1 MHSVGRY
8 RVIRRIGA
16 GSFSTVWLAHDDAL
30 DIEVA
35 VKVLSDNWVEHAD
48 VRQRFIDE
56 ARLLRRIQ
64 DPRIVAVHDIGR
76 LPDGRDYFVMD
87 HAAGGTVADLASS
100 PLPTATVLQLGADLA
115 DAVAALHAN
124 GVLHRDLKPANLLL
138 TGDVPRRDSC
148 SPTWVRPSGW
158 PSPRG

>member
-124 GVLHRDLKPANLLL
+124 GVLQSLSTFTATSMSKASSWASQTVLKEPA
-138 TGDVPRRDSC
+138 PIRRM
-148 SPTWVRPSGW
+148 TR
-158 PSPRG
+158 